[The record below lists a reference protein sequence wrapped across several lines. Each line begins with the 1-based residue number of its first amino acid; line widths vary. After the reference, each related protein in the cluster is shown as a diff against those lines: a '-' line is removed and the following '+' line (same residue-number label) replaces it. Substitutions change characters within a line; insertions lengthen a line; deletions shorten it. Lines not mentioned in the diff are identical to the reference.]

1 MTQVSGRQLSA
12 VERRDD
18 ETLIIWSKGNAMRIE
33 PIPYDELPEATRA
46 MKEPGTASGTCTTTV
61 PLQIVATER
70 RPR

>member
-1 MTQVSGRQLSA
+1 
-12 VERRDD
+12 
-18 ETLIIWSKGNAMRIE
+18 MRIE